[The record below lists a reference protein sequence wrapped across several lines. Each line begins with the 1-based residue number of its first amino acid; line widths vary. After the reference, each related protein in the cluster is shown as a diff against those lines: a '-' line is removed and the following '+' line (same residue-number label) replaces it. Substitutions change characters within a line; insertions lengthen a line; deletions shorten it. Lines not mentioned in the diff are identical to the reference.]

1 MRILAIILN
10 ALVTCLLVLVALGA
24 GQGAVLFLPVF
35 LLPLLALLVHT
46 QRWFAYLVF
55 GVNLLAVAIITIA
68 FGIWAG
74 ASVGGALPADA
85 PNGIVLAL
93 SVLVICS
100 VPTLN
105 MLSLSAKYQLFRK
118 AQVVTAP

>member
-24 GQGAVLFLPVF
+24 SRGAVLFLPVF

-55 GVNLLAVAIITIA
+55 GMNLLAVAIITIA
-68 FGIWAG
+68 FGMWAG
-74 ASVGGALPADA
+74 ASFGGALPADA
-85 PNGIVLAL
+85 PNGIVFAL

-118 AQVVTAP
+118 NQVVTAP